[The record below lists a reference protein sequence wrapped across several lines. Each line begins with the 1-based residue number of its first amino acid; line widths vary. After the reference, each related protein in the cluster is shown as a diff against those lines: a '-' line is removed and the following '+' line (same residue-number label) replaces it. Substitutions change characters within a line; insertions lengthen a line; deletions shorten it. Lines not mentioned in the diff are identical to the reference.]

1 MASDQPS
8 KRARRTSSSTSG
20 AGESGHRRSS
30 GQGRCRLSRCG
41 SGHRRVRIPA
51 VRLGFVVSP
60 VDGLLARHAEGGEPT
75 PVLGLRPDLPAP
87 VTDQLDSANGMRQS
101 MRYHG
106 VLLDGPRDGTVPGSG
121 EPVWSKNSNSPSH
134 GRLRFYHRWCF
145 GLSSAPL
152 SPILSVNRDG
162 KG

>member
-1 MASDQPS
+1 MARDQPS

-51 VRLGFVVSP
+51 VRLGFVVGA
-60 VDGLLARHAEGGEPT
+60 VHGLLARHAEGGEPT
-75 PVLGLRPDLPAP
+75 PVLGLRPNLPAP
-87 VTDQLDSANGMRQS
+87 VTDPLDPANGMRQS

-106 VLLDGPRDGTVPGSG
+106 VLLDEAAWRHGPWIRQAVPPPVAVAQGTG
-121 EPVWSKNSNSPSH
+121 W
-134 GRLRFYHRWCF
+134 
-145 GLSSAPL
+145 PL
-152 SPILSVNRDG
+152 A
-162 KG
+162 